1 MPTRLPP
8 LNALRTFEAAAR
20 HLSFTR
26 AADELFVT
34 QAAVSHQIRTLE
46 EHLGTALFRRMNRAL
61 MLTDE
66 GQALLPA
73 VREAFDLLSAG
84 VRRVQDLCSGGALAI
99 STTPSFAA
107 SWLVGRI
114 ARFQALHPEI
124 ELQLGA
130 TPRLVDFAREDIDC
144 GVRYGMGDWPGLVRQ
159 RLFQTALVPVCS
171 PSLLDG
177 PNPLRRPED
186 LMRHTLLHTLDE
198 PDDWR
203 LWLRAAGVDGVDPT
217 RGLKLELGA
226 AGGAG
231 GDQRRRRRHRAP
243 PAGGGGA
250 PGGATG
256 GTVRPRAAR
265 GGRLLLRRPRG
276 HGRAAQG
283 GRVPHLAVGRG
294 GRLQRPVSRRP
305 AGQGNK
311 GRGGRP
317 PSSSVGAGGKMAAI
331 CRAFARDALKH
342 TKVPNINFFCVA
354 AITYKVSG
362 HLTGLPGRSTGW
374 RRACARWSFWR

>member
-1 MPTRLPP
+1 MRKNPMPARLPP

-124 ELQLGA
+124 ELQLSA

-144 GVRYGMGDWPGLVRQ
+144 GIRYGMGDWPGLIRQ

-177 PNPLRRPED
+177 PNPLRRPQD
-186 LMRHTLLHTLDE
+186 LMRHMLLHTLDE

-203 LWLRAAGVDGVDPT
+203 LWLRAAGIDGIDPT
-217 RGLKLELGA
+217 RGLKLDSVPLVVQA
-226 AGGAG
+226 AISGAG
-231 GDQRRRRRHRAP
+231 VGIARRQLVEAELQ
-243 PAGGGGA
+243 A
-250 PGGATG
+250 
-256 GTVRPRAAR
+256 
-265 GGRLLLRRPRG
+265 GRLAAPFDLELPEEAAYYFVAPEATAEQPKLVAFRTWLL
-276 HGRAAQG
+276 AE
-283 GRVPHLAVGRG
+283 V
-294 GRLQRPVSRRP
+294 
-305 AGQGNK
+305 AGSK
-311 GRGGRP
+311 GQ
-317 PSSSVGAGGKMAAI
+317 
-331 CRAFARDALKH
+331 
-342 TKVPNINFFCVA
+342 
-354 AITYKVSG
+354 
-362 HLTGLPGRSTGW
+362 
-374 RRACARWSFWR
+374 

>member
-20 HLSFTR
+20 HLSFTK

-84 VRRVQDLCSGGALAI
+84 VRRVQDLCSGGALTI

-124 ELQLGA
+124 ELQLSA

-144 GVRYGMGDWPGLVRQ
+144 GIRYGMGDWPSLVTQ

-171 PSLLDG
+171 PLLLDG
-177 PNPLRRPED
+177 PNALRRPQD

-203 LWLRAAGVDGVDPT
+203 LWLRAAGVEGVDPT
-217 RGLKLELGA
+217 RGLKFDSMTLVVQAAISGAGVGIGRRQLVEAELAAGRLAAPFDLELPEEA
-226 AGGAG
+226 AYYFVAPAAMA
-231 GDQRRRRRHRAP
+231 DQPKVIAFRTWLLAEV
-243 PAGGGGA
+243 ASS
-250 PGGATG
+250 
-256 GTVRPRAAR
+256 R
-265 GGRLLLRRPRG
+265 G
-276 HGRAAQG
+276 Q
-283 GRVPHLAVGRG
+283 
-294 GRLQRPVSRRP
+294 
-305 AGQGNK
+305 
-311 GRGGRP
+311 
-317 PSSSVGAGGKMAAI
+317 
-331 CRAFARDALKH
+331 
-342 TKVPNINFFCVA
+342 
-354 AITYKVSG
+354 
-362 HLTGLPGRSTGW
+362 
-374 RRACARWSFWR
+374 